1 VVESSRGRRGMS
13 IENGTKR
20 YEASRIF
27 TASLLDS
34 IEVTGED
41 WYWSIVEVARKGD
54 RQASTP
60 SQ

>member
-1 VVESSRGRRGMS
+1 MS
-13 IENGTKR
+13 IENGTER

-27 TASLLDS
+27 TAGLLDS
-34 IEVTGED
+34 MEITGKD
-41 WYWSIVEVARKGD
+41 WYGSIVEVARKGD